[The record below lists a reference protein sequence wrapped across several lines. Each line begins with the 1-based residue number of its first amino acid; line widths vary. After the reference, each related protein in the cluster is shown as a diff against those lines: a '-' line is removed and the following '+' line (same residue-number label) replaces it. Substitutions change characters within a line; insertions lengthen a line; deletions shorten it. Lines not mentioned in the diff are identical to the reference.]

1 MLRASGSMKSYSM
14 SPLMAPPVP
23 SGRAVQLLQVALGPL
38 LQQGVQGLH
47 LDPLRALG
55 ALHLSA
61 GLPQPLLD
69 TCSLGLE
76 DLFQPLVD
84 VLHHR
89 VHVVLLKL
97 VLPSVPQLL

>member
-1 MLRASGSMKSYSM
+1 MHWASGSMKSYSM

-23 SGRAVQLLQVALGPL
+23 SGRLSSFSKLRWARCSSREFRDSIWTRSGP
-38 LQQGVQGLH
+38 
-47 LDPLRALG
+47 
-55 ALHLSA
+55 SA
-61 GLPQPLLD
+61 RSISRRGLPQPLLD